1 MKGQA
6 WDLLP
11 LINNVS
17 GQKKRF
23 ELHPGDEIV
32 FIEYIQTNNNIVFL
46 THTEVPGPLE
56 GKGLGGIIVSKTL
69 NFLKEN
75 GFKMAP
81 LCPFVAAYLKRYPGE
96 AEGLLAPGYSVS

>member
-1 MKGQA
+1 MKDQP

-23 ELHPGDEIV
+23 ELHQGDEIV
-32 FIEYIQTNNNIVFL
+32 FIEYIQNNNNIIFL

-69 NFLKEN
+69 NFIKEK

-81 LCPFVAAYLKRYPGE
+81 LCPFVAAYLKRHPEE